1 MGYRPGTEMGAG
13 TFAYRRRYGYIRRYN
28 SPERLALSRRFR
40 SHHMDRLATE
50 HLATYA
56 ASDAPTVEASKSA
69 VSWGAIIAGAVV
81 AAAVSLILLALASG
95 LGLASVSPWP
105 NSGAS
110 LTTFSVMTAIGLIVV
125 QWLAS
130 ALGGY
135 VTGRLRTKW
144 VGTHTHE
151 VFFRDTAHGFIMWA
165 LSTVLVATLLASAT
179 ASLVSAG
186 AKGAT
191 LVATGAA
198 AGGVGAVSS
207 AATNSGAGG
216 SGSVNAYN
224 IDSLCRSAQPNPNA
238 ASSNVDARAEAARL
252 LARGLTSGDVPAA
265 DRAYLAQLV
274 AARTGVSN
282 ADAQKRVDDTIA
294 QVQADETKARQAA
307 DAARKASAA
316 ASIFTA
322 LSMIIGAFIACAAA
336 ALGGQL
342 RDLHP

>member
-1 MGYRPGTEMGAG
+1 
-13 TFAYRRRYGYIRRYN
+13 
-28 SPERLALSRRFR
+28 
-40 SHHMDRLATE
+40 MDRLATE
-50 HLATYA
+50 QLATYA
-56 ASDAPTVEASKSA
+56 AGDAPTVEASKSA
-69 VSWGAIIAGAVV
+69 VSWAAIIAGAVV

-105 NSGAS
+105 NNGVS

-130 ALGGY
+130 GLGGY

-179 ASLVSAG
+179 ASLVGAG
-186 AKGAT
+186 AHGAAM
-191 LVATGAA
+191 VATGAA
-198 AGGVGAVSS
+198 AGGGAAAAGSAMTDSGVAKPGAGGGS
-207 AATNSGAGG
+207 AADGTNSGAPTGTLSPMG
-216 SGSVNAYN
+216 SISAYN
-224 IDSLCRSAQPNPNA
+224 IDMLFRPAQPNTNSANSNA
-238 ASSNVDARAEAARL
+238 DARAETTRI
-252 LARGLTSGDVPAA
+252 LAQSLTSGDVPAA

-274 AARTGVSN
+274 AARTGISDT
-282 ADAQKRVDDTIA
+282 DAQKRVDDTIA
-294 QVQADETKARQAA
+294 QVQAGETKARQAA

-322 LSMIIGAFIACAAA
+322 LSMMIGAFIACAAA

>member
-1 MGYRPGTEMGAG
+1 
-13 TFAYRRRYGYIRRYN
+13 
-28 SPERLALSRRFR
+28 
-40 SHHMDRLATE
+40 MDRLATE

-69 VSWGAIIAGAVV
+69 VSWAAIIAGAVV

-130 ALGGY
+130 GLGGY

-179 ASLVSAG
+179 ASLIGAG
-186 AKGAT
+186 AHGAAM
-191 LVATGAA
+191 VATGAA
-198 AGGVGAVSS
+198 AGGS
-207 AATNSGAGG
+207 AAADSGATNSGTSGGG
-216 SGSVNAYN
+216 SASGGANSGAPTGTLSPTGSISAYN
-224 IDSLCRSAQPNPNA
+224 IDTLFRPAQPNANSA
-238 ASSNVDARAEAARL
+238 NSSADARAETTRIL
-252 LARGLTSGDVPAA
+252 TRSLTSGDVPAA

-274 AARTGVSN
+274 AARTGVSDT
-282 ADAQKRVDDTIA
+282 DAQKRVDNAIA

-307 DAARKASAA
+307 DTARKASAA

-322 LSMIIGAFIACAAA
+322 LSMVIGAFIACAAA

>member
-1 MGYRPGTEMGAG
+1 
-13 TFAYRRRYGYIRRYN
+13 
-28 SPERLALSRRFR
+28 
-40 SHHMDRLATE
+40 MDRLANE
-50 HLATYA
+50 PLAPYA
-56 ASDAPTVEASKSA
+56 TTGNQTVESTKSA
-69 VSWGAIIAGAVV
+69 VSWGAIVAGAVV

-125 QWLAS
+125 QWVAS
-130 ALGGY
+130 GFGGY

-144 VGTHTHE
+144 TGTHTHE

-165 LSTVLVATLLASAT
+165 LSTVLVASLLASAT
-179 ASLVSAG
+179 ASLVGAG
-186 AKGAT
+186 AHGAAM
-191 LVATGAA
+191 VASGAA
-198 AGGVGAVSS
+198 AGGAGAAGS
-207 AATNSGAGG
+207 AMAGGGASGAGADSSAPAG
-216 SGSVNAYN
+216 TMSPVGSVSAYN
-224 IDSLCRSAQPNPNA
+224 IDTLFRSAQPNANGAGSNA
-238 ASSNVDARAEAARL
+238 DGRAEATRI
-252 LARGLTSGDVPAA
+252 LARSLSSGDVPAA
-265 DRAYLAQLV
+265 DRTYLAQLV
-274 AARTGVSN
+274 AARTGVSD

-307 DAARKASAA
+307 DTARKASSA

-322 LSMIIGAFIACAAA
+322 LAMVIGAFIACAAA

>member
-1 MGYRPGTEMGAG
+1 
-13 TFAYRRRYGYIRRYN
+13 
-28 SPERLALSRRFR
+28 
-40 SHHMDRLATE
+40 MDRLANE
-50 HLATYA
+50 PLASYTTSA
-56 ASDAPTVEASKSA
+56 NQPVESSRSA
-69 VSWGAIIAGAVV
+69 VSWGAIVAGAVV

-125 QWLAS
+125 QWFAS
-130 ALGGY
+130 GIGGY

-144 VGTHTHE
+144 TGTHTHE

-186 AKGAT
+186 AHGAAM
-191 LVATGAA
+191 VASGAA
-198 AGGVGAVSS
+198 AGGAGGAGS
-207 AATNSGAGG
+207 AMANASAGSGGAAANGAGANSGAPAGTLSPVG
-216 SGSVNAYN
+216 SMSAYN
-224 IDSLCRSAQPNPNA
+224 LDTLFRSAQPNANTGTSNA
-238 ASSNVDARAEAARL
+238 DARAEATHI
-252 LARGLTSGDVPAA
+252 LARSLTSGDVSAA
-265 DRAYLAQLV
+265 DRTYLAQLV
-274 AARTGVSN
+274 AARTGIPE

-307 DAARKASAA
+307 DTARKASAA

-322 LSMIIGAFIACAAA
+322 LAMVIGAFIACAAA

-342 RDLHP
+342 RDQHP

>member
-1 MGYRPGTEMGAG
+1 
-13 TFAYRRRYGYIRRYN
+13 
-28 SPERLALSRRFR
+28 
-40 SHHMDRLATE
+40 MDRLATE

-56 ASDAPTVEASKSA
+56 AGDAPTVEASKSA
-69 VSWGAIIAGAVV
+69 VSWAAIIAGAVV

-105 NSGAS
+105 NSGVS
-110 LTTFSVMTAIGLIVV
+110 LTTFSVTTAIGLIVV

-130 ALGGY
+130 GLGGY

-179 ASLVSAG
+179 ASLIGAG
-186 AKGAT
+186 AHGAAM
-191 LVATGAA
+191 VATGAA
-198 AGGVGAVSS
+198 GGGGAAAGSAMTDSGA
-207 AATNSGAGG
+207 ANSGAGG
-216 SGSVNAYN
+216 RSSTGGANSSVTAGTLSPTGSISAYN
-224 IDSLCRSAQPNPNA
+224 IDTLFRPAPPNA
-238 ASSNVDARAEAARL
+238 NSANSSADARAETTRI
-252 LARGLTSGDVPAA
+252 LARSLTSGDVPAA

-274 AARTGVSN
+274 AARTGISDT
-282 ADAQKRVDDTIA
+282 DAQKRVDDTIA

-307 DAARKASAA
+307 DAVRKASAA

-322 LSMIIGAFIACAAA
+322 LSMVIGAFIACAAA

>member
-1 MGYRPGTEMGAG
+1 
-13 TFAYRRRYGYIRRYN
+13 
-28 SPERLALSRRFR
+28 
-40 SHHMDRLATE
+40 MDRLANE
-50 HLATYA
+50 PLASYTTSA
-56 ASDAPTVEASKSA
+56 NQPVESSRSA
-69 VSWGAIIAGAVV
+69 VSWGAIVAGAVV

-125 QWLAS
+125 QWFAS
-130 ALGGY
+130 GIGGY

-144 VGTHTHE
+144 TGTHTHE

-179 ASLVSAG
+179 ASLVSGG
-186 AKGAT
+186 AHGAAM
-191 LVATGAA
+191 VASGAA
-198 AGGVGAVSS
+198 AGGAGVAGSAMANSNAGGAS
-207 AATNSGAGG
+207 AGSGGAAANGAGANSGAPDGTLSPVG
-216 SGSVNAYN
+216 SMSAYN
-224 IDSLCRSAQPNPNA
+224 LDTLFRSAQPNANA
-238 ASSNVDARAEAARL
+238 GTSNADARAEATHI
-252 LARGLTSGDVPAA
+252 LARSLTSGDVSAA
-265 DRAYLAQLV
+265 DRTYLAQLV
-274 AARTGVSN
+274 AARTGIPE

-307 DAARKASAA
+307 DTARKASAA

-322 LSMIIGAFIACAAA
+322 LAMVIGAFIACAAA

-342 RDLHP
+342 RDQHP

>member
-1 MGYRPGTEMGAG
+1 
-13 TFAYRRRYGYIRRYN
+13 
-28 SPERLALSRRFR
+28 
-40 SHHMDRLATE
+40 MDRLANE
-50 HLATYA
+50 PLASYTT
-56 ASDAPTVEASKSA
+56 SGNQPVESSTSA
-69 VSWGAIIAGAVV
+69 VSWGAIVAGAVV

-125 QWLAS
+125 QWFAS
-130 ALGGY
+130 GIGGY

-144 VGTHTHE
+144 TGTHTHE

-186 AKGAT
+186 AHGAAM
-191 LVATGAA
+191 VASGAA
-198 AGGVGAVSS
+198 AGGAGAAGS
-207 AATNSGAGG
+207 AMANASTGSGGAAANGAGANSGAPAGTL
-216 SGSVNAYN
+216 SPVGSVSAYN
-224 IDSLCRSAQPNPNA
+224 LDTLFRSAQPNANA
-238 ASSNVDARAEAARL
+238 GTSNADARAEATHI
-252 LARGLTSGDVPAA
+252 LARSLTSGDVSAA
-265 DRAYLAQLV
+265 DRTYLAQLV
-274 AARTGVSN
+274 AARTGIPE

-307 DAARKASAA
+307 DTARKASAA

-322 LSMIIGAFIACAAA
+322 LAMVIGAFIACAAA

-342 RDLHP
+342 RDQHA